1 MQPKH
6 LQLAP
11 RLQLLADLV
20 PQGARLAD
28 IGTDH
33 GYLPVWLLQQGRISS
48 AIAAD
53 IGAGPLE
60 HARRTAREYDVY
72 GLAFRLCDGLS
83 AIAPDEADTLVIA
96 GMGGETIIHILE
108 SAPWT
113 RRLPRFC
120 CSRRRRSSCCVR
132 WLREHGY
139 AADAERLVEDKGKL
153 YLVLS
158 VRGAEPG
165 TASVLEQ
172 YGGFCLEGDPLYGA
186 YLTRQIARLRRR
198 AEGIRESRGEGR
210 RRSCPLRRS
219 WRKRRRYGSMAA
231 VREIE
236 QFLYTVG
243 TARSSRRAGTT
254 WVCSSATRRPR
265 GHAGSRR
272 ARRDAGRRG
281 RGGAARRGADRGT
294 PPGHERPLARAA
306 DADAPATIR
315 GSAGC

>member
-113 RRLPRFC
+113 RGCTLLLQPQTKIELLRA
-120 CSRRRRSSCCVR
+120 

-172 YGGFCLEGDPLYGA
+172 YGGVCLEIG
-186 YLTRQIARLRRR
+186 
-198 AEGIRESRGEGR
+198 
-210 RRSCPLRRS
+210 
-219 WRKRRRYGSMAA
+219 
-231 VREIE
+231 
-236 QFLYTVG
+236 
-243 TARSSRRAGTT
+243 
-254 WVCSSATRRPR
+254 R
-265 GHAGSRR
+265 GHV
-272 ARRDAGRRG
+272 
-281 RGGAARRGADRGT
+281 
-294 PPGHERPLARAA
+294 
-306 DADAPATIR
+306 
-315 GSAGC
+315 

>member
-20 PQGARLAD
+20 PQGAHLAD

-113 RRLPRFC
+113 RGCTLLLQPQTKIELLRA
-120 CSRRRRSSCCVR
+120 

-198 AEGIRESRGEGR
+198 AEGIRESRGEETQALL
-210 RRSCPLRRS
+210 SL
-219 WRKRRRYGSMAA
+219 AA
-231 VREIE
+231 QLEEKKEVWQHGDLGI
-236 QFLYTVG
+236 G
-243 TARSSRRAGTT
+243 
-254 WVCSSATRRPR
+254 
-265 GHAGSRR
+265 
-272 ARRDAGRRG
+272 RG
-281 RGGAARRGADRGT
+281 RLHRLPHSLRAD
-294 PPGHERPLARAA
+294 
-306 DADAPATIR
+306 
-315 GSAGC
+315 

>member
-1 MQPKH
+1 MTRRIE
-6 LQLAP
+6 LSP
-11 RLQLLADLV
+11 RLRLAADLV
-20 PQGARLAD
+20 PEGARLAD
-28 IGTDH
+28 VGTDH
-33 GYLPVWLLQQGRISS
+33 AYLPACLLMEGKIPS

-53 IGAGPLE
+53 LREGPLS
-60 HARRTAREYDVY
+60 RARETAAEY
-72 GLAFRLCDGLS
+72 GCGDRMAFRLCDGLS

-113 RRLPRFC
+113 RGCTLLLQPQTKIELLRA
-120 CSRRRRSSCCVR
+120 

-198 AEGIRESRGEGR
+198 AEGIRESRGEETQALLSLAAQLEEKKEVWQYGGR
-210 RRSCPLRRS
+210 
-219 WRKRRRYGSMAA
+219 A
-231 VREIE
+231 
-236 QFLYTVG
+236 
-243 TARSSRRAGTT
+243 
-254 WVCSSATRRPR
+254 
-265 GHAGSRR
+265 
-272 ARRDAGRRG
+272 
-281 RGGAARRGADRGT
+281 
-294 PPGHERPLARAA
+294 
-306 DADAPATIR
+306 
-315 GSAGC
+315 

>member
-1 MQPKH
+1 MTRELS
-6 LQLAP
+6 LQP
-11 RLQLLADLV
+11 RLALLASLV
-20 PQGARLAD
+20 PQGAVLAD
-28 IGTDH
+28 VGTDH
-33 GYLPVWLLQQGRISS
+33 GYIPVCLRQRGVIDR
-48 AIAAD
+48 AIASD
-53 IGAGPLE
+53 IGREPLE

-113 RRLPRFC
+113 RGCTLLLQPQTKIELLRA
-120 CSRRRRSSCCVR
+120 

-198 AEGIRESRGEGR
+198 AEGIRESRGEETQALLSLAAQLEEKKEVWQHGGR
-210 RRSCPLRRS
+210 
-219 WRKRRRYGSMAA
+219 A
-231 VREIE
+231 
-236 QFLYTVG
+236 
-243 TARSSRRAGTT
+243 
-254 WVCSSATRRPR
+254 
-265 GHAGSRR
+265 
-272 ARRDAGRRG
+272 
-281 RGGAARRGADRGT
+281 
-294 PPGHERPLARAA
+294 
-306 DADAPATIR
+306 
-315 GSAGC
+315 